1 MKTKTLGFDDDLVS
15 QAVSRM
21 TQRLLI
27 PLVAALATVA
37 SPGALAQSDETFDS
51 SSVGSPASVGVNGVV
66 DDTPEAGPTDAPD
79 TAATVDAEREADLDA
94 TMAAEQAA
102 MDDNTTPAAPSDEK
116 PLPDAEGSDYGA
128 NDFRAP
134 DDSEIA
140 AASETAAAR
149 DKTRR
154 DNAGERDTQTPA
166 DDIGG
171 EQNIPSG
178 EALGDNL
185 EESAKNND
193 YRPIADDDADDQ
205 TDGPADKPSDDS
217 AEREADRKARA
228 ADMTAP
234 PSPDDIDT
242 RDY

>member
-1 MKTKTLGFDDDLVS
+1 
-15 QAVSRM
+15 
-21 TQRLLI
+21 
-27 PLVAALATVA
+27 
-37 SPGALAQSDETFDS
+37 
-51 SSVGSPASVGVNGVV
+51 
-66 DDTPEAGPTDAPD
+66 
-79 TAATVDAEREADLDA
+79 
-94 TMAAEQAA
+94 
-102 MDDNTTPAAPSDEK
+102 
-116 PLPDAEGSDYGA
+116 
-128 NDFRAP
+128 
-134 DDSEIA
+134 
-140 AASETAAAR
+140 
-149 DKTRR
+149 
-154 DNAGERDTQTPA
+154 DTQTPA